1 VPLAAVADPR
11 VGGRLHD
18 PTTPDGLPLRRYDRH
33 VGPDPGDRQ
42 DTTTTGHLSGAEVPG
57 PGYVMSLNGSYSVG
71 TSFVLE
77 YVGDLLAAAGR
88 PVALMDVDWSVEST
102 LAELEVDVDGRWI
115 A

>member
-1 VPLAAVADPR
+1 
-11 VGGRLHD
+11 
-18 PTTPDGLPLRRYDRH
+18 
-33 VGPDPGDRQ
+33 
-42 DTTTTGHLSGAEVPG
+42 
-57 PGYVMSLNGSYSVG
+57 MSLNGSYSVG

-102 LAELEVDVDGRWI
+102 LAELEVDVDGRRV